1 MGLAASKLFNN
12 LFGFTKHTRILMLG
26 LDAAG
31 KTTALY
37 KLKMG
42 ELLTTIPTIGFNV
55 ETVQFK
61 NLEMTIWDVGGQD
74 KIRQLWKHYY
84 ENTDALI
91 FLVDSND
98 SERMTEARDELHRV
112 LADDGLRNA
121 QVLVLANKQDLS
133 GSMRPERLAEVMG
146 LSSLRGHNW
155 YLQPC
160 SAVSGAGLYEG
171 LEWLNTAIRSKK
183 GKASA
188 AA

>member
-1 MGLAASKLFNN
+1 MGLAASKLFNS

-42 ELLTTIPTIGFNV
+42 ELITTIPTIGFNV
-55 ETVQFK
+55 ETLTHK
-61 NLEMTIWDVGGQD
+61 NLEMTIWDVGGKD

-84 ENTDALI
+84 DNTDALI

-98 SERMTEARDELHRV
+98 SDRVGEAREELHRV

-121 QVLVLANKQDLS
+121 QVLVLANKQDLPS
-133 GSMRPERLAEVMG
+133 SMRPDRVAEAMG
-146 LSSLRGHNW
+146 MHSLRHNW

-160 SAVSGAGLYEG
+160 SAVTGDGLYDG
-171 LEWLNTAIRSKK
+171 LEWLNTAIRSLK

>member
-1 MGLAASKLFNN
+1 
-12 LFGFTKHTRILMLG
+12 
-26 LDAAG
+26 
-31 KTTALY
+31 
-37 KLKMG
+37 
-42 ELLTTIPTIGFNV
+42 
-55 ETVQFK
+55 
-61 NLEMTIWDVGGQD
+61 MTIWDVGGQD

-98 SERMTEARDELHRV
+98 PERIGEARDELHRV

-121 QVLVLANKQDLS
+121 QVLVLANKQDLPS
-133 GSMRPERLAEVMG
+133 SMRPDRVAEAMG
-146 LSSLRGHNW
+146 MHSLRHKW

-160 SAVSGAGLYEG
+160 SAVSGDGLYEG
-171 LEWLNTAIRSKK
+171 LEWLNTAIRSK